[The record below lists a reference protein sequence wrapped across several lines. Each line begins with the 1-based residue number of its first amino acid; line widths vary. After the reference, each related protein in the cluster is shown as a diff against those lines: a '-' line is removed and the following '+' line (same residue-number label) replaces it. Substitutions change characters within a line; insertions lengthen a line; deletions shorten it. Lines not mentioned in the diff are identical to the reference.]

1 MLIGFTRPSFEVK
14 LPKTDLEPE
23 PVSEPKRLKSEQ
35 EPLSGSKRLKSKQEP
50 VSESESKWMKSEKEP
65 KLTSVTTSHVYEWNI
80 SSDQIS
86 EESDSD
92 DDDFKR
98 WCHEDAMYLA
108 EYYRLSVSI
117 IHLFN

>member
-1 MLIGFTRPSFEVK
+1 
-14 LPKTDLEPE
+14 
-23 PVSEPKRLKSEQ
+23 
-35 EPLSGSKRLKSKQEP
+35 
-50 VSESESKWMKSEKEP
+50 MKSEKEP

-92 DDDFKR
+92 DDDRSERSYKR
-98 WCHEDAMYLA
+98 WCHEDEMYLA